1 MFKKTS
7 YNKTYKNE
15 NVASGLHRK
24 SKWEIEMFLIVKHRY
39 NLANYAFIRSLT
51 LQNKNLPPTIKLII
65 KRQAEPICTPVQNRT
80 ATKRTG
86 ISYSIH

>member
-1 MFKKTS
+1 MLKKAS

-15 NVASGLHRK
+15 NVASGVHR
-24 SKWEIEMFLIVKHRY
+24 ETEMFLIAKHRY
-39 NLANYAFIRSLT
+39 NRANYLFIPSLT
-51 LQNKNLPPTIKLII
+51 IETKNLPPTINLII

>member
-1 MFKKTS
+1 MLQARLHREIEILLIAKHS
-7 YNKTYKNE
+7 YN
-15 NVASGLHRK
+15 R
-24 SKWEIEMFLIVKHRY
+24 
-39 NLANYAFIRSLT
+39 ANYAFIRSLT
-51 LQNKNLPPTIKLII
+51 IETKNLPPTIKLII

>member
-1 MFKKTS
+1 MPVCLKRLLITRRTKT
-7 YNKTYKNE
+7 KMLQ
-15 NVASGLHRK
+15 ARLHR
-24 SKWEIEMFLIVKHRY
+24 EIEMFLIAKHRY

-51 LQNKNLPPTIKLII
+51 IETKNLPPTIKLII